1 MEWEF
6 EHVGQPRTIQPFPS
20 RRYAFGLP
28 EKARE
33 GESLLIKEVLHFTLS
48 SEEVSGHGR
57 I

>member
-1 MEWEF
+1 VEWEF